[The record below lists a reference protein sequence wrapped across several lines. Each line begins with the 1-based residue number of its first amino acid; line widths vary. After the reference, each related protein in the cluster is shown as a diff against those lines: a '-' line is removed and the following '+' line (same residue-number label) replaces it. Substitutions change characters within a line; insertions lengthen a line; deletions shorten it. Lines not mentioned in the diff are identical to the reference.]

1 MMMKKKRFL
10 ILGISAALLC
20 GCGSN
25 GDGNA
30 KGTKDEEGKTTITV
44 AGYPSADQAFEAALA
59 SLRLL

>member
-30 KGTKDEEGKTTITV
+30 KGTKDEEAKCGSGI
-44 AGYPSADQAFEAALA
+44 
-59 SLRLL
+59 